1 MEFVIKI
8 GQFLLSLSLLIVLH
22 ELGHFIPAKL
32 FKTRVEKFYLFFD
45 IKYSLFKKK
54 IGDTVYGIG
63 WLPLGGYVKIS
74 GMIDESMDKEQMA
87 QPPQPWE
94 FRSKPSW
101 QRLIIMLGG
110 VTVNFILAY
119 VIYVFL
125 SFTYGDKDTNVNSLK
140 DGYWIESPTLNDIG
154 FKTGDKVLAIN
165 DNPIIKDSDIG
176 KNIISAKT
184 ITIERDNAEKTI
196 ALPEDFLGQLST
208 RQKRGLFE
216 FRIPFMIGEVA
227 DSSVNKSVDLKK
239 GDILVSFN
247 GEELKYY
254 YQLEAR
260 KKDLKNASIEV
271 EILRGENTLERTLK
285 TNERAELGIRPAYDD
300 AQEIYMDM
308 LNELEEGV
316 AQIGSGNSLGTSDL
330 VFGGDNS
337 KWKKFGNSLMLRLA
351 SRIKNVDPSASN
363 AWALK
368 AINGG
373 TMSSNAD
380 TAFMIHTDGPTDLN
394 RNAWGTYA
402 PRYPNARIGAT
413 LYDWLAD
420 HGDPRLNILADPNGP
435 AAGNRYGLEND
446 QLAALY
452 GESPASYASVN
463 PMITQ
468 KNSPWVFLSYAQT
481 ALLEAEFAASAGDH
495 STAETKYN
503 SGVMAHMQS
512 WGTLYDPSLSVDDS
526 AVSAY
531 LSSNPYTASQGE
543 AMIGEQYW
551 AASFFDFFEGFS
563 NFRRSGF
570 PELQPFGG
578 ESPHHNNTTNGQIP
592 RRLIY
597 PASEASVN
605 ADNYQAV
612 IQSQGPNDQVTR
624 VWWDVN

>member
-1 MEFVIKI
+1 M
-8 GQFLLSLSLLIVLH
+8 
-22 ELGHFIPAKL
+22 
-32 FKTRVEKFYLFFD
+32 FFD

-140 DGYWIESPTLNDIG
+140 DGYWIESPTLNDLG

-165 DNPIIKDSDIG
+165 ENPIIKDSDIG

-254 YQLEAR
+254 DQLEER

-271 EILRGENTLERTLK
+271 EILRGENTLKRTLK
-285 TNERAELGIRPAYDD
+285 TNERAELGIRPAYDEGRF
-300 AQEIYMDM
+300 A
-308 LNELEEGV
+308 ELGYFDLITTEYTFGESFG
-316 AQIGSGNSLGTSDL
+316 AGFSKFTGQISSYGEQ
-330 VFGGDNS
+330 
-337 KWKKFGNSLMLRLA
+337 
-351 SRIKNVDPSASN
+351 
-363 AWALK
+363 LK
-368 AINGG
+368 AIFTPSTGAYKGVGG
-373 TMSSNAD
+373 FKAIYDIFPGTWSWQAFWIL
-380 TAFMIHTDGPTDLN
+380 TAFLSIMLGVLNLLPIPALDGGHVMFL
-394 RNAWGTYA
+394 
-402 PRYPNARIGAT
+402 
-413 LYDWLAD
+413 LYEIISGRKPSEKFLERAQMV
-420 HGDPRLNILADPNGP
+420 GFFILIALVLFANG
-435 AAGNRYGLEND
+435 ND
-446 QLAALY
+446 
-452 GESPASYASVN
+452 
-463 PMITQ
+463 I
-468 KNSPWVFLSYAQT
+468 
-481 ALLEAEFAASAGDH
+481 
-495 STAETKYN
+495 
-503 SGVMAHMQS
+503 
-512 WGTLYDPSLSVDDS
+512 
-526 AVSAY
+526 
-531 LSSNPYTASQGE
+531 
-543 AMIGEQYW
+543 
-551 AASFFDFFEGFS
+551 
-563 NFRRSGF
+563 FRAIF
-570 PELQPFGG
+570 K
-578 ESPHHNNTTNGQIP
+578 
-592 RRLIY
+592 
-597 PASEASVN
+597 
-605 ADNYQAV
+605 
-612 IQSQGPNDQVTR
+612 
-624 VWWDVN
+624 